1 LNICKGN
8 QYKFST
14 YNIELNISKLKAVLL
29 LKIFKMDEIIKYFP
43 NLSDN
48 QIEQFQKLDFLYH
61 DWNEKI
67 NVISRKDI
75 DSLYT
80 KHILHSLAIAKVNK
94 FEPGTYVL
102 DVGTGGGFPG
112 IPLAI
117 LFPETRFY
125 LIDVIAKKIKVV
137 KAVAEALELK
147 NVKAEQI
154 RAENVKGDFDFIV
167 SRAVTNMPDFVSWIK
182 TKIKKQN
189 KHELKNGILYLK
201 GGDLTEEL
209 KDFPKATEY
218 NISDFFEDE
227 FFETKKVV
235 HLPLKFVV

>member
-1 LNICKGN
+1 MEFIL
-8 QYKFST
+8 
-14 YNIELNISKLKAVLL
+14 
-29 LKIFKMDEIIKYFP
+29 KYFP
-43 NLSDN
+43 ELTEV
-48 QIEQFQKLDFLYH
+48 QIGQFQQLEALYH
-61 DWNEKI
+61 DWNSKI

-75 DSLYT
+75 DQLYV
-80 KHILHSLAIAKVNK
+80 KHVLHSLAIAKIQK

-117 LFPETRFY
+117 LFPDTRFY
-125 LIDVIAKKIKVV
+125 LIDVILKKINVVKVV
-137 KAVAEALELK
+137 AESLELK

-182 TKIKKQN
+182 DKIKKQQ

-209 KDFPKATEY
+209 ASFPNAKEY
-218 NISDFFEDE
+218 NISDFFEDD

-235 HLPLKFVV
+235 HLPLKYKS

>member
-1 LNICKGN
+1 
-8 QYKFST
+8 
-14 YNIELNISKLKAVLL
+14 
-29 LKIFKMDEIIKYFP
+29 MDEILKCFP
-43 NLSDN
+43 NLTPI
-48 QIEQFQKLDFLYH
+48 QIEQFQKLDALYH
-61 DWNEKI
+61 DWNQKI

-75 DSLYT
+75 DALYT
-80 KHILHSLAIAKVNK
+80 KHILHSLGIAKVMT

-137 KAVAEALELK
+137 QAVAEGLELK
-147 NVKAEQI
+147 NVKAEQM

-167 SRAVTNMPDFVSWIK
+167 SRAVTNMPDFVSWVK
-182 TKIKKQN
+182 TKIKKQQ

-218 NISDFFEDE
+218 NLADYFEDE

-235 HLPLKFVV
+235 HLPLKFTV

>member
-1 LNICKGN
+1 MITFVNRVIIAKSN
-8 QYKFST
+8 EVKKFT
-14 YNIELNISKLKAVLL
+14 ME
-29 LKIFKMDEIIKYFP
+29 EIIKYFP
-43 NLSDN
+43 NLSDI
-48 QIEQFQKLDFLYH
+48 QIEQFQKLGEVYPE
-61 DWNEKI
+61 WNAKI

-75 DSLYT
+75 DELYT
-80 KHILHSLAIAKVNK
+80 KHVLHSLAISKIQSFV
-94 FEPGTYVL
+94 PGTFVL

-137 KAVAEALELK
+137 QAVVDALGLK
-147 NVKAEQI
+147 NVKAEQM

-182 TKIKKQN
+182 DKIKKQN

-218 NISDFFEDE
+218 NISEFFDNE

-235 HLPLKFVV
+235 HLPLKFKA

>member
-1 LNICKGN
+1 
-8 QYKFST
+8 
-14 YNIELNISKLKAVLL
+14 
-29 LKIFKMDEIIKYFP
+29 MDEILKYFP
-43 NLSDN
+43 DLTDL

-75 DSLYT
+75 DALYT
-80 KHILHSLAIAKVNK
+80 KHILHSLGIAKIMK
-94 FEPGTYVL
+94 FEPGATVL

-137 KAVAEALELK
+137 QGVVDALELK
-147 NVKAEQI
+147 NVKAEQK
-154 RAENVKGDFDFIV
+154 RAELVKGDFDFIV

-182 TKIKKQN
+182 DKIKKQN
-189 KHELKNGILYLK
+189 KHTLKNGILYLK
-201 GGDLTEEL
+201 GGDLAEEL
-209 KDFPKATEY
+209 KDFPNTTLYDLAE
-218 NISDFFEDE
+218 IFDDE

-235 HLPLKFVV
+235 HLPLKFKA